1 MRNND
6 LFDDDNFAEALSREI
21 DDDCSEQTG
30 ETYQE
35 PAEWT
40 IITALERVLTLAR
53 NSQLSDKF
61 WKASQR
67 PLSYL
72 TEVLGL
78 TDIQVVFLA
87 ILVETGECYGWRQF
101 ARFLRCSR
109 LSIMV
114 HSEEIEEL
122 VEKRWLERHQKR
134 EYDEAS
140 EGFALANG
148 VISALRHNK
157 PFVPEKIDG
166 LDIQSFIDRLERH
179 IDKNLRSPHAD
190 FEDDERWMVQ
200 YCSANTHLPL
210 CREVLR
216 RDDCIHMQS
225 LILLL
230 VFDYAQWA
238 DSPNEGLQMSAI
250 DHLYPDDFEV
260 DCMKSELRDGS
271 YDLIREGYIEHKC
284 DDGVANPNQYTLTRK
299 FKEELLKGYTPSRT
313 KCTNLKKPQDLKN
326 HQGIKAKDMYYNP
339 SEQAQIERLT
349 SLLSQ
354 KNLPGVQERLA
365 SKGMRKGFA
374 CLFFGGPGT
383 GKTETVLQIARQT
396 GRDIM
401 QIDIASMR
409 DKYVGESEKNIK
421 AVFMRYREVC
431 RQCEVM
437 PILFFNEADAIF
449 SRRTTI
455 GSTNPSVE
463 KMDNAIQNIILQE
476 MEELDGILIAT
487 TNLTS
492 NLDDAFERR
501 FLFKVE
507 FKKPDKD
514 VKAKLW
520 RSMLDNDLTD
530 DQARQLAARYDFSGG
545 QIENIARKCTIEFI
559 LSGQTPSFLTIE
571 EFCKHETIKV
581 KDKTMSERKTIG
593 FQN

>member
-6 LFDDDNFAEALSREI
+6 LFDEDKLAEALSSVV
-21 DDDCSEQTG
+21 DDEENEETG
-30 ETYQE
+30 EAYQE

-40 IITALERVLTLAR
+40 IITALERVLALAR
-53 NSQLSDKF
+53 DSQLSDKF
-61 WKASQR
+61 WKACKN

-72 TEVLGL
+72 TKVLGL
-78 TDIQVVFLA
+78 SDIQVVFLA
-87 ILVETGECYGWRQF
+87 ILVESGESMCWRQF
-101 ARFLRCSR
+101 GRFLRCSR
-109 LSIMV
+109 LAIMV
-114 HSEEIEEL
+114 HSEEIEDL
-122 VEKRWLERHQKR
+122 VEKRWLERHQRR
-134 EYDEAS
+134 EFDDGS
-140 EGFALANG
+140 EGFALAKG
-148 VISALRHNK
+148 VIAALRHNK

-166 LDIQSFIDRLERH
+166 LDIQSLVDRIERH
-179 IDKNLRSPHAD
+179 IDKNLRDHHID
-190 FEDDERWMVQ
+190 FEDDERWLVQ
-200 YCSANTHLPL
+200 LCKANPHLPL
-210 CREVLR
+210 CHEVLR
-216 RDDCIHMQS
+216 FDDDIHIQS
-225 LILLL
+225 LILLM

-238 DSPNEGLQMSAI
+238 DSPNEGLRLSDI

-260 DCMKSELRDGS
+260 DCMKSDLRDGS
-271 YDLIREGYIEHKC
+271 HNLIRAGYIEHKC
-284 DDGVANPNQYTLTRK
+284 DDGVANTEQYTLTRK
-299 FKEELLKGYTPSRT
+299 FKEELLKGYKPSRS

-326 HQGIKAKDMYYNP
+326 YQGIKAKEMFYNP
-339 SEQAQIERLT
+339 TEQQQIERLT

-354 KNLPGVQERLA
+354 ENLPGVQERLA

-421 AVFMRYREVC
+421 AVFTRYREVC
-431 RQCEVM
+431 RHCEVM

-455 GSTNPSVE
+455 GDTNASVE
-463 KMDNAIQNIILQE
+463 KMDNAMQNIILQE

-487 TNLTS
+487 TNLTN

-507 FKKPDKD
+507 FKKPGEE

-520 RSMLDNDLTD
+520 RSMLKEDITEEE
-530 DQARQLAARYDFSGG
+530 ARQLAVRYDFSGG
-545 QIENIARKCTIEFI
+545 QIENIARQCAIDFI
-559 LSGQTPSFLTIE
+559 LSGQEPSFDTIE
-571 EFCKHETIKV
+571 GFCKHEQIKG
-581 KDKTMSERKTIG
+581 KDKGKTIG
-593 FQN
+593 FQI